1 MLRIMA
7 LLTIVFAALASG
19 GPALA
24 DVPPPYALYGIGASI
39 AEGQPFPTIST
50 VSPGSP
56 AAKAGLK
63 VGDGVIA
70 INGTYSKGGA
80 PFYFFARG
88 LQGPQGSNVELVV
101 LRDNREVLVVKIA
114 RTVSLR

>member
-1 MLRIMA
+1 MLRTMTMLMLVA
-7 LLTIVFAALASG
+7 FAVVR
-19 GPALA
+19 PALA
-24 DVPPPYALYGIGASI
+24 DVPPPYELYGIGASI
-39 AEGQPFPTIST
+39 TDGQPFPTIST

-70 INGTYSKGGA
+70 INGAYARGGA

-88 LQGPQGSNVELVV
+88 LQGQQGSNVELIV
-101 LRDNREVLVVKIA
+101 LRDNREVLIVKIP
-114 RTVSLR
+114 RSVPLR

>member
-1 MLRIMA
+1 MLRTMA

-19 GPALA
+19 RPALA
-24 DVPPPYALYGIGASI
+24 DVPPPYALYGIGASL
-39 AEGQPFPTIST
+39 ADAQPFPTIST

-56 AAKAGLK
+56 AARGGLK

-70 INGTYSKGGA
+70 IDGVYSKGGG

-101 LRDNREVLVVKIA
+101 LRDNRQVLVVKIA
-114 RTVSLR
+114 RSVPLR

>member
-1 MLRIMA
+1 MLRIVAMLMLVA
-7 LLTIVFAALASG
+7 FTVVR
-19 GPALA
+19 PALA
-24 DVPPPYALYGIGASI
+24 DVPPPYELYGIGASM
-39 AEGQPFPTIST
+39 ADAQPFPTIST

-56 AAKAGLK
+56 AARAGLK

-70 INGTYSKGGA
+70 INGAYSKGGA

-88 LQGPQGSNVELVV
+88 LQGPQGSTVELIV

-114 RTVSLR
+114 RSLPMR

>member
-1 MLRIMA
+1 MLRVMTV
-7 LLTIVFAALASG
+7 LTIVFAALAS
-19 GPALA
+19 PVLA

-39 AEGQPFPTIST
+39 ADAQPFPKIST

-56 AAKAGLK
+56 AARAGLK

-70 INGTYSKGGA
+70 INGAYSKGGA

-88 LQGPQGSNVELVV
+88 LQGPQGSSVELIV

-114 RTVSLR
+114 RSLPLR